1 MTCDEQEKIMHRT
14 HIPRILGCL
23 TALATSA
30 WAFPQFTYH
39 RIDRIGS
46 KMGQTALAD
55 VDRDGDLDWVTGEA
69 SHSQSRIWWWECRG
83 PDEWVRHDL
92 GKGNTDVGGAMYDL
106 NGDGWIDMLSG
117 SKILL
122 NTARPRSEPF
132 IAYDIG
138 AIHSHDSEFADVNGD
153 GRMDAIANSDRTGL
167 FWYEIPTD
175 PSKAWLEHPIAPAP
189 EHKIHGGVS
198 PRAVADLDGDGDPDV
213 VTGRAWC
220 ENLDGKGVRWRIHKT
235 IDFGEEHRYGIA
247 VKTWVID
254 LDGDGDMDFVQAE
267 ADNPDGRVAWF
278 ENDGRGHWTRHLIKD
293 QGDKQDFHSLIV
305 ADFDGDGDADVFSGG
320 GPLSAP
326 GTHACY
332 IWENA
337 AGPKGRPTAD
347 QWIEHVIARK
357 PCHEAVG
364 GDVDGDGDIDICSK
378 PWSTGNEHFFLQN
391 RLVD

>member
-1 MTCDEQEKIMHRT
+1 MHRT

-69 SHSQSRIWWWECRG
+69 SHSESRIWWWEYRG
-83 PDEWVRHDL
+83 PEDWVRHDL
-92 GKGNTDVGGAMYDL
+92 GKGHTDVGGAMYDL

-122 NTARPRSEPF
+122 NTGRPRSEPF
-132 IAYDIG
+132 IASDIG

-167 FWYEIPTD
+167 FWYEIPADSTK
-175 PSKAWLEHPIAPAP
+175 PWSAHPIAPAS

-213 VTGRAWC
+213 VTGRAW
-220 ENLDGKGVRWRIHKT
+220 
-235 IDFGEEHRYGIA
+235 
-247 VKTWVID
+247 
-254 LDGDGDMDFVQAE
+254 
-267 ADNPDGRVAWF
+267 
-278 ENDGRGHWTRHLIKD
+278 
-293 QGDKQDFHSLIV
+293 
-305 ADFDGDGDADVFSGG
+305 
-320 GPLSAP
+320 
-326 GTHACY
+326 
-332 IWENA
+332 
-337 AGPKGRPTAD
+337 
-347 QWIEHVIARK
+347 
-357 PCHEAVG
+357 
-364 GDVDGDGDIDICSK
+364 
-378 PWSTGNEHFFLQN
+378 
-391 RLVD
+391 